1 MRCTEISMISHLEG
15 NIIDDAGI
23 DLRVTLCLWSL
34 LSFHP
39 IEPLGRW
46 EGKSKFDLHYRPLVS
61 KAPNAKSPKAMKG
74 LEAKTIPAPNPP
86 TNRI

>member
-1 MRCTEISMISHLEG
+1 MISHLEG

-46 EGKSKFDLHYRPLVS
+46 EGKSKFDLHYSSAHL
-61 KAPNAKSPKAMKG
+61 
-74 LEAKTIPAPNPP
+74 
-86 TNRI
+86 